1 MARRHQLAPSSGAE
15 APRLPGEAELAQA
28 ARGAE
33 DELDALLD
41 GSGGPTSEVQALA
54 AFEVLLRGLEGA
66 EDPSAEPLP
75 PPPMPE
81 TLREWFSDAKL
92 AVNRLS
98 PAMLS
103 LLRRFLALKVG

>member
-1 MARRHQLAPSSGAE
+1 M
-15 APRLPGEAELAQA
+15 
-28 ARGAE
+28 
-33 DELDALLD
+33 
-41 GSGGPTSEVQALA
+41 QALA

-75 PPPMPE
+75 PPPVPE

-103 LLRRFLALKVG
+103 LLRRFLALKVGESQSVSPFNPTISRQVDKSACTLHSTTRPGTF